1 MNLYASCSYPIEE
14 YDDVLDKLD
23 DYMEQKY
30 TEMKSV
36 IDLDNMYELLS
47 DTVDDF
53 LGQKSYDDNMVVYD
67 WEERDKDYLERP
79 LEEPAQV

>member
-1 MNLYASCSYPIEE
+1 
-14 YDDVLDKLD
+14 
-23 DYMEQKY
+23 
-30 TEMKSV
+30 MKSV

-67 WEERDKDYLERP
+67 WEESDKDYLERP